1 MLVTHKIPYII
12 DQPVLFFILDCTE
25 KENQSLGRLD
35 ISYSDK
41 FNPYCNW
48 IIGNVGIPQAVAIV
62 SIHQLNFSGYGRYI
76 RCTFTYLFCV
86 FFPSTIYFIF
96 SHNSFYLFVLQL
108 LHQLLLRHVLQQS
121 PTNCSKSIV
130 KKGLSLGITSA
141 WQLTFSCRHYC
152 HQSDH
157 FSYFSGNLLIRMTLI
172 CVHFNKLSRGC
183 KHNKECG
190 SNNEY
195 CLTVLTVITSNCM
208 MEMGLRF
215 LLDMDGIP
223 RPLT

>member
-1 MLVTHKIPYII
+1 MLEYLRQLPLSPFTNWTSAVTAGTFVAHSHI
-12 DQPVLFFILDCTE
+12 FF
-25 KENQSLGRLD
+25 
-35 ISYSDK
+35 
-41 FNPYCNW
+41 
-48 IIGNVGIPQAVAIV
+48 
-62 SIHQLNFSGYGRYI
+62 
-76 RCTFTYLFCV
+76 V
-86 FFPSTIYFIF
+86 FFSPSTIYFIF

-141 WQLTFSCRHYC
+141 WQLTFSCRRYC

-223 RPLT
+223 RPLTWLCSKCPLENLKISAYKSLWLTHRAMSKLITACWSNRWH